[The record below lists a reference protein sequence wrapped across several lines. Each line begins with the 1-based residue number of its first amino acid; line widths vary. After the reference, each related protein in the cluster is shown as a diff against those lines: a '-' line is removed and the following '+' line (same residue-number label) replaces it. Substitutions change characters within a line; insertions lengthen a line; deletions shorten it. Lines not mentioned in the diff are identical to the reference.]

1 MYIIKIK
8 GLKKGGG
15 EVWFIL
21 IIKKNKYKFLSL
33 FKKIL
38 VMLFNMMCEN
48 VIIVW
53 VGEIWC

>member
-1 MYIIKIK
+1 MIKIK

-53 VGEIWC
+53 LGEIWC